1 MKKMKIRYPQPVN
14 SDMYDIG
21 MQHEQS
27 ERALVEA
34 VALTAEICGHA
45 LSPAAARMLAGDLAD
60 MNQGAVL
67 NALARCRMERHGPLK
82 VADILARIDDG
93 RPDADEAWTMM
104 PKTESA
110 SVVWTDEM
118 AQAWGVASP
127 LLDAGDIIGARSV
140 FQGLYDKAVLE
151 ARIRRNPVRWTPSL
165 GSDIGGRESVLREA
179 MKKNRISPT
188 HVAVLLPPDDEQV
201 DGAPA
206 SAMSVAKKKIRQ
218 FH

>member
-14 SDMYDIG
+14 SDTYDIG
-21 MQHEQS
+21 TQPDSS

-45 LSPAAARMLAGDLAD
+45 LSLAAARMLAGDLAD
-60 MNQGAVL
+60 LNQSAVL
-67 NALARCRMERHGPLK
+67 SALARCRMERHGPLK

-93 RPDADEAWTMM
+93 RPDADEAWRMM
-104 PKTESA
+104 PKSELA

-127 LLDAGDIIGARSV
+127 LLDAGDISGARTI

-151 ARIRRNPVRWTPSL
+151 ARIRRDPVRWTPSL
-165 GSDIGGRESVLREA
+165 GSDIGGRESVLLDA
-179 MKKNRISPT
+179 MKKKRLSPG
-188 HVAVLLPPDDEQV
+188 HVAVLLPPDDEQA
-201 DGAPA
+201 DDAPA
-206 SAMSVAKKKIRQ
+206 SAISAARKKIKQ